1 LSALLII
8 NDGYLSNE
16 KLTFLLSQLQ
26 AEVQNF
32 ILKLASE
39 FTHRK
44 EQLILII
51 NNYDLILN
59 IIQERII
66 NNKMDNELIPKEILN
81 NFQELISARI
91 NEYVEEV
98 LSPYFGLLIKCVKEC
113 ELFIDKSNLD
123 SLKQYE
129 TKMPQLIRNFTNDW
143 KKSLELINQEIMRTF
158 SNFKNGQSILQLTLT
173 QLVQYYHR
181 FQRILSHNQFKNIQA
196 KSELLNIHHLMVEI
210 KKHKPTF

>member
-1 LSALLII
+1 M
-8 NDGYLSNE
+8 SNE
-16 KLTFLLSQLQ
+16 KLSFLLSQLQ

-44 EQLILII
+44 EQLILLI
-51 NNYDLILN
+51 NNYDLILS

-66 NNKMDNELIPKEILN
+66 NKTDELIPKEIVN
-81 NFQELISARI
+81 NFQELINSRI

-98 LSPYFGLLIKCVKEC
+98 LAPYFGQLIKCVKEC
-113 ELFIDKSNLD
+113 EIFIEKTNIE

-129 TKMPQLIRNFTNDW
+129 NKIPQLIRSFTNDW

-158 SNFKNGQSILQLTLT
+158 SNFKNGQSILQQTLT

-181 FQRILSHNQFKNIQA
+181 FQKILSHTQFKNIQA
-196 KSELLNIHHLMVEI
+196 KSELLNIHQLMVEI